1 MVVAHALKVNTVRI
15 MKPLTRLGLACS
27 VPGAPPLFRTKT
39 IVCARRVVL
48 YPRGGGRQAQAGG
61 KDKLV
66 RVCAPVISGTEY
78 RAQRETC
85 QYVEC
90 GDVTLIEHNALI
102 FEFVSIPAFSMEEE
116 CADFRKHVNF
126 R

>member
-1 MVVAHALKVNTVRI
+1 MRGGLYCAREEEGGRR
-15 MKPLTRLGLACS
+15 RLGGKISWSECVRRSFQALSTERRGRPVNVCS
-27 VPGAPPLFRTKT
+27 M
-39 IVCARRVVL
+39 
-48 YPRGGGRQAQAGG
+48 
-61 KDKLV
+61 
-66 RVCAPVISGTEY
+66 
-78 RAQRETC
+78 
-85 QYVEC
+85 EC